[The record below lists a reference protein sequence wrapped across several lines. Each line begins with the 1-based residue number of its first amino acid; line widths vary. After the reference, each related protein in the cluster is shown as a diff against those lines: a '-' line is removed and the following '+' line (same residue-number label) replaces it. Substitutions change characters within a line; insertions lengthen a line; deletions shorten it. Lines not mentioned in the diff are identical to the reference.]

1 MNRKG
6 TTLYISSPT
15 NWDKRR
21 EVSRH
26 RISQFRLLVDIYS
39 TLCILWVEGEGW
51 KLWQKLNKFIQTAE
65 CAIIVILCFHS
76 RGQHLFKFIGTKES
90 VYIRKEFN
98 SHRTGLGHKHGR
110 RFIVLGHKYGRHDV
124 KWKHRIGAIHKVPT
138 KVRDA
143 EESLVYDNLSNNKRI
158 TKQHICYM
166 LILWNNTLL
175 KLFQNEGLNKLGWV
189 PA

>member
-6 TTLYISSPT
+6 TTLYFSSPT

-51 KLWQKLNKFIQTAE
+51 KLWQKLNKFIQTAD

-76 RGQHLFKFIGTKES
+76 RGQHLFKFIATKES
-90 VYIRKEFN
+90 VYIRKK
-98 SHRTGLGHKHGR
+98 SSTLTGLVWDTNMTAVSL
-110 RFIVLGHKYGRHDV
+110 FWDTNTAAMTASENTELVQS
-124 KWKHRIGAIHKVPT
+124 T
-138 KVRDA
+138 KFPLRCGMQKKA
-143 EESLVYDNLSNNKRI
+143 SYMTTYRI

-166 LILWNNTLL
+166 LILWNNTIF
-175 KLFQNEGLNKLGWV
+175 KLFHQNEGLNKLGWV